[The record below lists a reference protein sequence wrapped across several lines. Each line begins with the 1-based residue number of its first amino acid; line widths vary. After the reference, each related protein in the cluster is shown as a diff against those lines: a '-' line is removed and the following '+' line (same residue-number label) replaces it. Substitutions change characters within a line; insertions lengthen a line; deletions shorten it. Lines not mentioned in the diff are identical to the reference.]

1 MLQEKAPGLD
11 QAPAGTTE
19 DLPLLGYRN
28 YWYPI
33 VEARRVKRK
42 AVSIRILGEDIV
54 LFPGK
59 DGKVAALTDRCPH
72 RGVKLCRGRILFPG
86 TISCGYHGWTF
97 DERGECVAALVEG
110 PESHVPGKVK
120 VKAYPTEIRHG
131 IVWAF
136 LGEGKPPPIEEDL
149 PQELSRPGRSFQFLF
164 EEWGCD
170 WRNVTENYPDML
182 HALFVHRNS
191 FEMIFQKIPAWGR
204 MIVKPLPNGKGISVR
219 GPGAAMQADYPG
231 LGRYPRKAWWRVL
244 TRRTPA
250 GVGAEVRMPGYIVL
264 PLRREPYFGFPFTG
278 WQWPIPVDENR
289 TRILEA
295 TITYP
300 RNVLSRFGYR
310 LWWNLYYK
318 WVHRWAFTYQD
329 ENQIEVQNYRSRETL
344 CSTDVGITLWRRL
357 ARQSARPA
365 CDQARPGNGHDQREE
380 RESI

>member
-1 MLQEKAPGLD
+1 LN
-11 QAPAGTTE
+11 QAAAGVTE
-19 DLPLLGYRN
+19 DLPVLGYRN
-28 YWYPI
+28 YWYPVI
-33 VEARRVKRK
+33 EARRVKRK
-42 AVSIRILGEDIV
+42 AVSVRILGEDIV

-59 DGKVAALTDRCPH
+59 DGRVAALADRCPH
-72 RGVKLCRGRILFPG
+72 RGVKLCRGRTLFPG

-97 DERGECVAALVEG
+97 DERGNCVAALVEG
-110 PESHVPGKVK
+110 PESRVPGKVT
-120 VKAYPTEIRHG
+120 VRAYPTEIRHG

-136 LGEGKPPPIEEDL
+136 LGKGKPPPIEDDL
-149 PQELSRPGRSFQFLF
+149 PQELFRPDCSFQFLF
-164 EEWGCD
+164 EEWNCD

-204 MIVKPLPNGKGISVR
+204 MVVKPLPDGKGISVQ

-231 LGRYPRKAWWRVL
+231 LGRYPRRAWWRVL

-264 PLRREPYFGFPFTG
+264 SQRREPYFGFFFTG
-278 WQWPIPVDENR
+278 WQWPIPVDEHR

-300 RNVLSRFGYR
+300 RNVLSGFGYR

-329 ENQIEVQNYRSRETL
+329 ERQIGVQNYRKFETV

-357 ARQSARPA
+357 ARQSAR
-365 CDQARPGNGHDQREE
+365 QASDRAKPWNGHDQREE

>member
-1 MLQEKAPGLD
+1 MPREEVSTLD
-11 QAPAGTTE
+11 QATAGNTE
-19 DLPLLGYRN
+19 NLPLLGYRN

-42 AVSIRILGEDIV
+42 AVSIRIIGEDIV

-72 RGVKLCRGRILFPG
+72 RGVKLCRGRVLFPG

-149 PQELSRPGRSFQFLF
+149 PQELSTPGRSFQFLF
-164 EEWGCD
+164 EEWPCD

-204 MIVKPLPNGKGISVR
+204 MIVKPLADGKGLFVQ

-244 TRRTPA
+244 SRRTPA
-250 GVGAEVRMPGYIVL
+250 GVGAELLEEVL
-264 PLRREPYFGFPFTG
+264 HEQRDVLSPLAERRQLHRDHVQAVEQVFSEPPCRDFILKVHVCRRDNPHVDSNRLRRPNRLKALIFERPQNLGLSLQRHVADFIQKKGSSVGELKFP
-278 WQWPIPVDENR
+278 
-289 TRILEA
+289 L
-295 TITYP
+295 
-300 RNVLSRFGYR
+300 L
-310 LWWNLYYK
+310 
-318 WVHRWAFTYQD
+318 
-329 ENQIEVQNYRSRETL
+329 
-344 CSTDVGITLWRRL
+344 
-357 ARQSARPA
+357 
-365 CDQARPGNGHDQREE
+365 
-380 RESI
+380 